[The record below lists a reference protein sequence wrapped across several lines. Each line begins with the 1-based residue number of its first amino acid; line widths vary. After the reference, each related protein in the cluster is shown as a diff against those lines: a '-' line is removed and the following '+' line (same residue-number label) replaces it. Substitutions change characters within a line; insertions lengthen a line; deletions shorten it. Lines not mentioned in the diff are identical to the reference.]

1 MDAIIAKLG
10 WQFVDAFECG
20 LLWNKRRE
28 YLATSLD
35 AWLVMKYNE
44 LSDAEH
50 SIRSNFE
57 DDVLSI
63 DHCNYHCELKIK
75 TPSSKTL
82 IQEIIEKC
90 VDLHGMVPFLN
101 ANSTLLYSSSLFTH
115 SSIGDKKLHHAT
127 VATSITFFRQYAV
140 LIGFPEQKLACT

>member
-1 MDAIIAKLG
+1 M
-10 WQFVDAFECG
+10 
-20 LLWNKRRE
+20 
-28 YLATSLD
+28 
-35 AWLVMKYNE
+35 MKYNE

-90 VDLHGMVPFLN
+90 VDLHGAFSQCEFDTPVFKQPVY
-101 ANSTLLYSSSLFTH
+101 TLEYRRQ
-115 SSIGDKKLHHAT
+115 K
-127 VATSITFFRQYAV
+127 ATSCNSCHLNYILLSVCCAHKIFRAKASMHMKYSIRCLSGQFEVGTYYSLDV
-140 LIGFPEQKLACT
+140 Q